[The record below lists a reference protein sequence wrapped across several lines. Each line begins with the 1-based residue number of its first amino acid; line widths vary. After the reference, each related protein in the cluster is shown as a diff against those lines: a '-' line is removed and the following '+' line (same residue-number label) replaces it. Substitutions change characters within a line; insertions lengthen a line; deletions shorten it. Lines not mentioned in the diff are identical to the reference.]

1 MTIDDENDESRNW
14 VAGLR
19 EKEADYLTMKRSI
32 LPDSSEATTLAK
44 RVLSRAKTSS
54 LMKLRDV
61 TGAITGGNVT
71 AALGTNGGRPHL
83 VDVNGYDLLDLVGET
98 SNVGMSRNGLNTVE
112 GTFDELGA
120 GEWRKRNAEEAG
132 L

>member
-1 MTIDDENDESRNW
+1 
-14 VAGLR
+14 
-19 EKEADYLTMKRSI
+19 
-32 LPDSSEATTLAK
+32 
-44 RVLSRAKTSS
+44 
-54 LMKLRDV
+54 MKLRDV